1 MSDDDEPEMEHR
13 LAAIEFWLTT
23 LLAAHLRANPT
34 LDAAQED
41 FDTRP
46 LPDPQMVEATVRAI
60 LAKRPEL
67 SPDELAPETTDD
79 VERRYLAV
87 SRLLERAREIAREDE
102 ATDDQESPG

>member
-1 MSDDDEPEMEHR
+1 MGDDHESDMEHR

-34 LDAAQED
+34 LDAARED
-41 FDTRP
+41 FDIRP
-46 LPDPQMVEATVRAI
+46 LPDPQMVEATVQAI

-67 SPDELAPETTDD
+67 SPDELAPETTDEA
-79 VERRYLAV
+79 ERHYLAV
-87 SRLLERAREIAREDE
+87 SRLLERARAIARDDE